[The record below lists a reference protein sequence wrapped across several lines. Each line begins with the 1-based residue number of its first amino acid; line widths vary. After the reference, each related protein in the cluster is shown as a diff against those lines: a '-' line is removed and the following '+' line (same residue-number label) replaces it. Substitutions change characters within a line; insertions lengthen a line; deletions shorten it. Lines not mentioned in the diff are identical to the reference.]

1 MIVISNYQT
10 MTCTEHSAS
19 AMNRCLLA
27 KDTFKLEKIKL
38 TWIKRILEVRISCLL
53 WHNNFCSYHRRLF
66 FFLII
71 VTGRIPGIWS
81 VLTQICYSP
90 LRNSI
95 ASALEKT
102 PSSQTLQVAYSYLWW
117 QSHVWSLKFHQ
128 PWHVATSFA
137 LPWHNEGQTLYE
149 VTLYF
154 LV

>member
-1 MIVISNYQT
+1 MSLEITYVQNFLVKDYNLLKLLLVVFGFGSQTFICGFSRQNICSVFVIFVHITVGCFSFW
-10 MTCTEHSAS
+10 
-19 AMNRCLLA
+19 LL
-27 KDTFKLEKIKL
+27 
-38 TWIKRILEVRISCLL
+38 S
-53 WHNNFCSYHRRLF
+53 HR
-66 FFLII
+66 
-71 VTGRIPGIWS
+71 TGRIPRIWS

-137 LPWHNEGQTLYE
+137 LPWHNGGQTLYE